1 MWSEKGWISM
11 NDEKEGIDYTQPG
24 EVLMGNLLKK
34 NHLTIAA
41 AESCTGG
48 LVTSRLTDV
57 PGSSEYVLGS
67 IVSYSNEVK
76 EKLVGVRHETLV
88 AHGAVSRETAQ
99 EMAEGVRKA
108 IGTDIGIATTG
119 IAGPGGGTEEKP
131 VGLVYTAVATPE
143 HTIVCEAHLS
153 GTREEIKRQASETVL
168 ALAFGVIINERA

>member
-1 MWSEKGWISM
+1 MKYE
-11 NDEKEGIDYTQPG
+11 NDPYDFSLPG
-24 EVLMGNLLKK
+24 EVLVGQVLKER
-34 NHLTIAA
+34 HLTIAA

-57 PGSSEYVLGS
+57 PGSSEYVMGS

-88 AHGAVSRETAQ
+88 KHGAVSGETAA

-108 IGTDIGIATTG
+108 IGTDVGIATTG

-131 VGLVYTAVATPE
+131 VGLVYTAVATGK
-143 HTIVCEAHLS
+143 HTWVCHTTFT
-153 GTREEIKRQASETVL
+153 GTREQIKQQASETVL
-168 ALAFGVIINERA
+168 AMAFGMLANECDEQDTQE